1 MHIDGL
7 WLVTVM
13 RSHLIFQFTFFVFFL
28 DMGLDYWAWTIPKK
42 CVMKTV
48 HDMYISF
55 LTSALYALNTF
66 NSINHEWLCVPYSKY
81 ILIPDLF
88 FMSWSQWYDV
98 QEENIFVYV
107 ALYDTFGLLCPF
119 FCLRQFA
126 FASTCLHSVSQSQSL
141 NPYTF
146 INVLVFNSC
155 IHSCWVKS
163 DMLHPFLY
171 YFAC

>member
-48 HDMYISF
+48 TWYISF
-55 LTSALYALNTF
+55 LTSTLYALNTF

-98 QEENIFVYV
+98 QEENIFVCM
-107 ALYDTFGLLCPF
+107 AIWHCWPTLPIFLPPAICIHINMFTFS
-119 FCLRQFA
+119 Q
-126 FASTCLHSVSQSQSL
+126 SVSVLKSL
-141 NPYTF
+141 HIY
-146 INVLVFNSC
+146 
-155 IHSCWVKS
+155 
-163 DMLHPFLY
+163 
-171 YFAC
+171 

>member
-28 DMGLDYWAWTIPKK
+28 DIWDSIIGREQFQKMCNENCTW
-42 CVMKTV
+42 
-48 HDMYISF
+48 YISF

-88 FMSWSQWYDV
+88 FYVVITVIWCTGGEHLRLCGIIWHFWPTLPIFLPPAICIRINMFTFSQ
-98 QEENIFVYV
+98 
-107 ALYDTFGLLCPF
+107 
-119 FCLRQFA
+119 
-126 FASTCLHSVSQSQSL
+126 SVSVLKSL
-141 NPYTF
+141 HIY
-146 INVLVFNSC
+146 
-155 IHSCWVKS
+155 
-163 DMLHPFLY
+163 
-171 YFAC
+171 